1 MGELSKPSKHKED
14 LQDPGKAQGV
24 VEAQLSG
31 AEGSDGLDVRVL
43 LRVNIGTSPDL
54 PGLKM
59 RTWREDTDTEGG
71 LSRRLPLYSVLGGQG
86 LQEPG
91 GDGGDLRGLTSKE
104 ERPCNAQEQPSRKT
118 SQRSPFS
125 LYHTPT
131 GHKTPVIMP
140 VVPTN
145 ELCTSEEDL
154 QGQIQAQG
162 PVEAQL
168 LGAEAEDASTPL
180 ASFPPDSSS
189 SAAVDAEILFKQAVN
204 VMTAELLEFLLLKTW
219 APSSPQLR
227 PCCSHQGPS
236 LSETQMSGSLNTALG
251 PQYEIRMS
259 GTPPPVPGPL
269 SETRVSGTPPP
280 VPGPLSETRVSGT
293 PPPVPGPLSETRVSG
308 TPPPVPGP
316 LSETRVSGTLPPVP
330 GPLSETRVS
339 GNQTMLVAVI
349 ISQGVSGPTAGMGFS
364 EVSSHWGPGSP
375 QSSLRHLTL
384 PLGQRSPF
392 SPCHTPTGHKTPVIM
407 PVVPTNEL
415 CTSEEDLQ
423 GQIQAQGPVE
433 AQLLGAEAEDASTP
447 VASFPPDSSSS
458 AAVDA
463 EILFKQA
470 VNVMTAELLE
480 FLLHKKW
487 WAIVNSHRFVSIWWE
502 EDCTC
507 VGINEELFEEIL
519 ERMGSKKMAPPM
531 VVVGPTTVPTQIFN
545 LPPGQLPVAMLVPLC
560 AIWMPVMPARPD
572 PNLTLT
578 TQALN
583 PFYYCSGSPSFP

>member
-1 MGELSKPSKHKED
+1 
-14 LQDPGKAQGV
+14 
-24 VEAQLSG
+24 
-31 AEGSDGLDVRVL
+31 
-43 LRVNIGTSPDL
+43 
-54 PGLKM
+54 
-59 RTWREDTDTEGG
+59 
-71 LSRRLPLYSVLGGQG
+71 
-86 LQEPG
+86 
-91 GDGGDLRGLTSKE
+91 
-104 ERPCNAQEQPSRKT
+104 
-118 SQRSPFS
+118 
-125 LYHTPT
+125 
-131 GHKTPVIMP
+131 
-140 VVPTN
+140 
-145 ELCTSEEDL
+145 
-154 QGQIQAQG
+154 
-162 PVEAQL
+162 
-168 LGAEAEDASTPL
+168 
-180 ASFPPDSSS
+180 
-189 SAAVDAEILFKQAVN
+189 
-204 VMTAELLEFLLLKTW
+204 MT
-219 APSSPQLR
+219 
-227 PCCSHQGPS
+227 
-236 LSETQMSGSLNTALG
+236 GSLNTVLG

-316 LSETRVSGTLPPVP
+316 LSETRVSGTPPPVPGPLSETRVSGTPPPVPGPLSETRVSGTPPPVP

-339 GNQTMLVAVI
+339 GNQTMPVAVI

-480 FLLHKKW
+480 FLLHNTDHRGRGLLSPPSVSGKSTLFGPEASARCLIASGLEVPKSEVKK
-487 WAIVNSHRFVSIWWE
+487 
-502 EDCTC
+502 
-507 VGINEELFEEIL
+507 L
-519 ERMGSKKMAPPM
+519 
-531 VVVGPTTVPTQIFN
+531 
-545 LPPGQLPVAMLVPLC
+545 
-560 AIWMPVMPARPD
+560 
-572 PNLTLT
+572 LTLFT
-578 TQALN
+578 RL
-583 PFYYCSGSPSFP
+583 CGL